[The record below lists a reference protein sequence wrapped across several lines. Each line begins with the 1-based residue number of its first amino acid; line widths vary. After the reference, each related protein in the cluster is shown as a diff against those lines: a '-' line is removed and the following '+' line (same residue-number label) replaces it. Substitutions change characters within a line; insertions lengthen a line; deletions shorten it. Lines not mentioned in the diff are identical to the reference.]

1 MAYGS
6 PEFIKYKAALQR
18 MAAEVYPQ
26 AIADTLNQV
35 AGFAHYATAKNIRSR
50 FTLRNR
56 YTEGS
61 LRFYKASPK
70 AKIEKINAVT
80 GSFSEYMVAQDAGG
94 ERRPKRGSRAPVVT
108 LAARG
113 GNPAKVVRKKYH
125 AGQLGPGQFVGQ
137 PSGQPLGVWERYQR
151 GKTKHVR
158 LIRSLAMATVPIKAR
173 RWHRDGVEAY
183 AKQSVIEAEFV
194 RQAKAALAAIKK

>member
-137 PSGQPLGVWERYQR
+137 PSGQPLGAIPARKDEARPADPQPGHGHRADQGAPLAPRR
-151 GKTKHVR
+151 GRGLREAVG
-158 LIRSLAMATVPIKAR
+158 
-173 RWHRDGVEAY
+173 HRGGVC
-183 AKQSVIEAEFV
+183 
-194 RQAKAALAAIKK
+194 AAGKSRACRC